1 MEIRFTFFLPRF
13 DYLFIRR
20 NCGGG
25 GILVSL
31 KGPQEVMKG
40 DPALALMGRSKARVR
55 AGDETQ
61 AEEGAEG
68 SNALAMSR
76 EVVFCLN
83 IPRTTLFPFPE
94 PTDFFENEEQEPENG
109 IAEGVSA
116 ARLARK
122 SAMEHLCIIP
132 GDLLQGLGT
141 YTAPPPLEKVL
152 EAKRAKRAKK
162 LEEST
167 VSMNL
172 KQLEHAA
179 KETPLTIL
187 DLEVTPGGDL
197 VSSDA
202 GIGTTAAAANGD
214 SEWSEDGEDSE
225 ELMRLKPPVLS
236 LPSSAVVRAYQVGWY
251 M

>member
-1 MEIRFTFFLPRF
+1 
-13 DYLFIRR
+13 
-20 NCGGG
+20 
-25 GILVSL
+25 
-31 KGPQEVMKG
+31 MKG
-40 DPALALMGRSKARVR
+40 DPALALMGRSKARVC

-83 IPRTTLFPFPE
+83 IPRATLFPFPE
-94 PTDFFENEEQEPENG
+94 LTDSLEEEGHEAENG

-122 SAMEHLCIIP
+122 SAMEHLYIIP

-167 VSMNL
+167 ASMKK
-172 KQLEHAA
+172 KQLERAA
-179 KETPLTIL
+179 KANPLTL
-187 DLEVTPGGDL
+187 ADLEVTPGGDL
-197 VSSDA
+197 VSPGG
-202 GIGTTAAAANGD
+202 GIGATAVAANGD
-214 SEWSEDGEDSE
+214 SKWSEDGEDSDE
-225 ELMRLKPPVLS
+225 WMRLKPLVLS
-236 LPSSAVVRAYQVGWY
+236 LPSSAVVRAYQVSWY
-251 M
+251 I